1 MKIDLWKEEVIVML
15 AAVKGYYDGNQII
28 MNEDDRKNLNV
39 GDEVIITILDRISG
53 QGVETRAEKRRRLIE
68 SDAFVIPTGRT
79 TEEIDEYIRE
89 MRDNDRF

>member
-1 MKIDLWKEEVIVML
+1 ML

-28 MNEDDRKNLNV
+28 VNEDDRKNLNV
-39 GDEVIITILDRISG
+39 GDELIITILDRISG
-53 QGVETRAEKRRRLIE
+53 QKVETRTEKRRRLIE

-89 MRDNDRF
+89 IRDNDRF